1 MRLIMNDGQLQ
12 PIEQISQFLEGSA
25 ALEFRDLSAEKKYK
39 WTETVLVKFKY
50 NRPKIAEVQIRD
62 YLDTMTEGIYA
73 VDNLL

>member
-1 MRLIMNDGQLQ
+1 MMNDGQLQ

-39 WTETVLVKFKY
+39 WTETVPVKFKH

>member
-1 MRLIMNDGQLQ
+1 MMNDGQLQ

-25 ALEFRDLSAEKKYK
+25 ALEFRDLSPEKKYK

-50 NRPKIAEVQIRD
+50 DRPKIAEVQIRD